1 MATKSTR
8 LQRKTFGAT
17 KEKQNKKGPVKF
29 RSLNPAL
36 GKTSLSGNGISRP
49 AFQECRAPLPRSSV
63 IPLVEHRASR
73 KTLLSFT
80 GGKAKHGLKLRS
92 GHCFPLRLLPYSPP
106 RQKYHDG
113 PRACRGE
120 RHECAEKRRMKN
132 SKSDFVFAWI

>member
-8 LQRKTFGAT
+8 LQPKTFGAA
-17 KEKQNKKGPVKF
+17 KEKQNKKGPAKF

-36 GKTSLSGNGISRP
+36 GKTSLRGNGISRS
-49 AFQECRAPLPRSSV
+49 AFPECTTSLPRSSL

-80 GGKAKHGLKLRS
+80 GGMAKHGLKLRS
-92 GHCFPLRLLPYSPP
+92 GHCFPLRLLPYSSP
-106 RQKYHDG
+106 RQKYHDS
-113 PRACRGE
+113 PRVCRGE
-120 RHECAEKRRMKN
+120 RDECAEKRRMEN